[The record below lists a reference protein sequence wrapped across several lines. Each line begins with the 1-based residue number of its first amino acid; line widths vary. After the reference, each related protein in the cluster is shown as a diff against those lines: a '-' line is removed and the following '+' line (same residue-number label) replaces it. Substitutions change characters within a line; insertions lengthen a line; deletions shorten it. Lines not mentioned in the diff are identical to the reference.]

1 MEQEKKKSLQ
11 ERIESEAT
19 DNKLPCGKAF
29 MIADELNVSKP
40 EVGDTCNEM
49 GVKIVNC
56 QLGCF

>member
-1 MEQEKKKSLQ
+1 MDQKKKDALQ

-29 MIADELNVSKP
+29 KIADELEVSKR

-49 GVKIVNC
+49 GIKIVNC